1 MLQIHYCIL
10 TYVLSQTNIQTVKL
24 VASGSNS
31 TSENKAEN
39 TLTGHSFPLL
49 CDDEKLGTCDVDS
62 SENSVQS
69 TFTDDD
75 HDDYS
80 SSPSETDQEPFRVF
94 LHDRYNTGQLLASNF
109 MRTGIRLI
117 TYSIANGIPSQNK
130 TVGLQVLPYNS
141 LALFPPLSR
150 VWCVK

>member
-1 MLQIHYCIL
+1 MEA
-10 TYVLSQTNIQTVKL
+10 TVHAVDPRLHPYIRTESDKHSDRQAGCL
-24 VASGSNS
+24 FGSNS

-80 SSPSETDQEPFRVF
+80 SSPSETD
-94 LHDRYNTGQLLASNF
+94 
-109 MRTGIRLI
+109 
-117 TYSIANGIPSQNK
+117 
-130 TVGLQVLPYNS
+130 
-141 LALFPPLSR
+141 
-150 VWCVK
+150 